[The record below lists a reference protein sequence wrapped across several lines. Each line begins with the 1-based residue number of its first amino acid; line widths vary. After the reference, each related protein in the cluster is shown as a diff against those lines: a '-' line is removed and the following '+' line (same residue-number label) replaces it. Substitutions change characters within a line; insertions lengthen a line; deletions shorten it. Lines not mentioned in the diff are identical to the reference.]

1 MKAKDLLIKIKDW
14 FIIIGIKI
22 KNFIIEH
29 KFVSSVIGVF
39 LLSSVIAFTVFANTD
54 EYEGRIQTTVNTIN
68 LKDSNGN
75 PLESNVVKSFNSVV
89 LDIRYILTYVDD
101 EALDLER
108 NVNLTAQLVTQG
120 DQGDV
125 IDNNIDAKWEKTDL
139 VKELRDDDRTLIAT
153 VYDKKTGKNNEQS
166 QNLLLNLYN
175 IKNETAVNVKITLCE
190 STSLDKCS
198 SKTLTFKV
206 ESKKVELQTKI
217 LPGNAYK
224 FSDDGQSGR
233 YAPFG
238 ILVGFNDENNT
249 NSLSGLY
256 FDDNLEITLD
266 SNQELITNEGYFGV
280 YDRSKNLIDKAPN
293 YIFDGTSN
301 SVYNSGKV
309 NSLSRENTGSSSE
322 ESNLITS
329 QILYLE
335 GDKSITLEVGNSYN
349 DPGIK
354 TSESGSA
361 TCKTDSSSCKI
372 KLVNESGTTVTA
384 SQMIQNVGVYKES
397 YTYGSGND
405 TTTIYRT
412 INIVEKSN
420 TNDSISIG
428 GNNYTLNGDK
438 NVSVLKGETYADL
451 GILKNGSQLS
461 DEDKGILSI
470 LINGDIVNSVNIDTT
485 KIGTYVIK
493 YNLTSGSKSN
503 YLERIVKVIENTTPA
518 VTKTPVVTT
527 HSISK
532 LSAESIIPSIKIDGV
547 DKACNS
553 ENNCEVKYFLDSSL
567 QTSAEEQIKN
577 NVPGNYIARYTITDN
592 DSYKII
598 AINNLSIQV
607 KYVLSISGIKTD
619 KIYYKNEN
627 FIGLGS
633 YYVTAKSVREE
644 GNTGD
649 IEVTLSANGNSG
661 TVKNKYYSAGRK
673 NYSLT
678 FIDEENNLLNNSVLS
693 YGEEVILQSK
703 FEYFEGDKDLKN
715 ISINVPINTSISKQV
730 ADYPTDSNYVDFS
743 SVVPFEMQWYSQ
755 ETETT
760 TPYVGE
766 IYKYGKRI
774 DADAQDTDDSQKKY
788 IKVRYYVCEMLDS
801 DPSKCSSELKSYDN
815 YKAYEDETND
825 KVKLAY
831 INYSIV
837 DKDGNLTNL
846 EAGTVINFKVK
857 LRVNIGNQGGQITLV
872 NNKDMN
878 SSSFTYTQQNP
889 DGLDTNINEFTVTSY
904 PLEDPSINITAFKA
918 RTKVYIDDKDQDVV
932 TKNSDS
938 GISKWSIYPSV
949 DLPAQN
955 VNTNAAG
962 INDLEPVIIEITL
975 PEGINYIYNE
985 SYGNSCSYN
994 EKERKITCSISGKKV
1009 NDWFDSVNFDTSYD
1023 INIPTGT
1030 ELKVPITISAETKEK
1045 EGKPKIK
1052 DTSSVVQRTIE
1063 KKIIYQNLE
1072 EIPFSL
1078 SSPYSFV
1085 SKNTSF
1091 DINTKIYNGTSES
1104 KYLNVILLLP
1114 TEDDH
1119 TYSGTYKLSDISDNM
1134 LCSTSL
1140 ASGIMNNS
1148 NNAINDPKITWD
1160 ECAKYKSSNYVGVT
1174 AIRINDIS
1182 LDSNKIYDNTIKLV
1196 PSGNKTD
1203 DKYKVNAFLYYNNEK
1218 KASKSVVVGVASKKI
1233 TGVVWEDF
1241 NGDGIKDADEK
1252 LISDV
1257 SLKLYKDETNEYVAE
1272 TTSNEKGVY
1281 IFSDLEPGKYYVVAD
1296 YNTAKYGLS
1305 PFRVGNDKSASS
1317 AFKSEANKNSIVIPQ
1332 EPDLTTDNE
1341 EGEEISDDLEDDFT
1355 DVEDGFDDDV
1365 EDDPMSEGEEIEK
1378 TITKT
1383 DIIEVTNNTNIISDI
1398 NLGLSLKKVYS
1409 VKLSKY
1415 ISKVITTNKL
1425 GMSNV
1430 KDYGNVSLAKFDVK
1444 DISNLTIKV
1453 VYTIELENVG
1463 YYPGYIYAVKDYI
1476 PDGMSF
1482 NENYEE
1488 NKGWTLNEEGYLEN
1502 NTLFDQLVNSGEK
1515 KYLTIAFDVTR
1526 KEAGSFINYALV
1538 DDEDLHMLI
1547 LENNDTQEGAGDSN
1561 E

>member
-461 DEDKGILSI
+461 DEDKEILSI
-470 LINGDIVNSVNIDTT
+470 LVNGDIVNSVNIDTT

-493 YNLTSGSKSN
+493 YNLTSGSESN

-592 DSYKII
+592 DSYKIV

-644 GNTGD
+644 GNTSD
-649 IEVTLSANGNSG
+649 ISVVLKATVNYGTNTYTSSGEIVNSKYSSG
-661 TVKNKYYSAGRK
+661 TK
-673 NYSLT
+673 NYDLS
-678 FIDEENNLLNNSVLS
+678 FVDENDNVLSDDVLS
-693 YGEEVILQSK
+693 YGENVILRSQFKYSSD
-703 FEYFEGDKDLKN
+703 GDDNTN
-715 ISINVPINTSISKQV
+715 ITVKVPINISALTQSQEF
-730 ADYPTDSNYVDFS
+730 PTGSNYVKFS
-743 SVVPFEMQWYSQ
+743 PVVPFEMQEYFEEPGSS
-755 ETETT
+755 E
-760 TPYVGE
+760 TPYYFFEAYKNGE
-766 IYKYGKRI
+766 
-774 DADAQDTDDSQKKY
+774 
-788 IKVRYYVCEMLDS
+788 KVNNSVSVEYYTCEILDS
-801 DPSKCSSELKSYDN
+801 DPSKCSGDFKIYS
-815 YKAYEDETND
+815 ND
-825 KVKLAY
+825 SSNNNGDYSQYIIDYNKNNKLKLAFIKY
-831 INYSIV
+831 EVKEI
-837 DKDGNLTNL
+837 KP
-846 EAGTVINFKVK
+846 GTTVNFKVRLK
-857 LRVNIGNQGGQITLV
+857 ANIGNQGGTVTLG
-872 NNKDMN
+872 N
-878 SSSFTYTQQNP
+878 SSSSLCVYTQDSDSKQIFP
-889 DGLDTNINEFTVTSY
+889 EA
-904 PLEDPSINITAFKA
+904 PSINITAFKA
-918 RTKVYIDDKDQDVV
+918 RAKVYIDDKDQDVV

-994 EKERKITCSISGKKV
+994 EKGRKITCSISGKKV

-1091 DINTKIYNGTSES
+1091 DINTKIYNGTLKNQS
-1104 KYLNVILLLP
+1104 LNVVMVLP
-1114 TEDDH
+1114 YVDSDGKNTF
-1119 TYSGTYKLSDISDNM
+1119 SGAYKLSGIEDGM
-1134 LCSTSL
+1134 LCSTSP
-1140 ASGIMNNS
+1140 ASTIMLKSDNV
-1148 NNAINDPKITWD
+1148 INDPEITWD

-1182 LDSNKIYDNTIKLV
+1182 LDSNKIYDNTIKLI

-1203 DKYKVNAFLYYNNEK
+1203 DKYKINAFLYYTNGNDEIK
-1218 KASKSVVVGVASKKI
+1218 KLSKSVVIGVASKKI
-1233 TGVVWEDF
+1233 TGIVWEDF
-1241 NGDGIKDADEK
+1241 NADGIKDADEK
-1252 LISDV
+1252 LISGV
-1257 SLKLYKDETNEYVAE
+1257 TLSLYKYDDSSGEYNYQ
-1272 TTSNEKGVY
+1272 TDTISNEKGIYV
-1281 IFSDLEPGKYYVVAD
+1281 FSDLELGKYYVVAD

-1305 PFRVGNDKSASS
+1305 PQGKGDKAVSCS
-1317 AFKSEANKNSIVIPQ
+1317 FKTEVYKYDVDNLEKQ
-1332 EPDLTTDNE
+1332 ELE
-1341 EGEEISDDLEDDFT
+1341 DDDIDSEDDFT
-1355 DVEDGFDDDV
+1355 DVEDDFDDDV
-1365 EDDPMSEGEEIEK
+1365 EDDPVSEGEEIEK
-1378 TITKT
+1378 PIAKT

-1526 KEAGSFINYALV
+1526 KEAGSFINYASV